1 MAIGLSCIS
10 LHAHAVDGPKPVEFD
25 AGPLGPL
32 DFSAAGDGYFFFQ
45 SGTSSDSKSSIAGER
60 PTGVDVNAWMVELH
74 KPTGLIQFTIQL
86 AEYQDINLGANKPT
100 MVNDNRFTTGP
111 LRTAMVTL
119 APTQDFKFSIGQLP
133 SLEGYESVFP
143 WNNPSA
149 LRTVLNVGQNSNSR
163 GVEADYTHGPL
174 SASVAFG
181 DGYDTGVWNYVQFLA
196 TDKINANNSIS
207 LYGGIPLGVTGPNT
221 FAYGEGGM
229 SEGGADGN
237 GGQGT
242 LAVVNSN
249 MLGAWYTWKDGG
261 LSITP
266 EVQLQW
272 TRPINK
278 YAGETSGG
286 LSDDIPKETGNFGA
300 ALFANYQFG
309 DSPYSLAG
317 WAEYATSHG
326 TGAQDSWFVAPDAQ
340 LAGFAIAPGWQYK
353 QLFTRLN
360 IGYVHLLNSGTPS
373 AGFGDEGTG
382 RNQVV
387 TTLEFAFV
395 Y

>member
-1 MAIGLSCIS
+1 MAIGLSCVS
-10 LHAHAVDGPKPVEFD
+10 LHAHAVEGPKPVEFD

-45 SGTSSDSKSSIAGER
+45 SGTSSDSKSSIAGEN

-111 LRTAMVTL
+111 LRTALITL
-119 APTQDFKFSIGQLP
+119 APTQDFKFSLGQLP

-163 GVEADYTHGPL
+163 GIEADYAHGPL

-229 SEGGADGN
+229 SAGGADGN

-249 MLGAWYTWKDGG
+249 MLGAWYAWKNGN
-261 LSITP
+261 LTITP

-272 TRPINK
+272 TRPINE

-300 ALFANYQFG
+300 ALFANYKFG

-353 QLFTRLN
+353 QLFARLN

-387 TTLEFAFV
+387 TTLEFALV

>member
-1 MAIGLSCIS
+1 MNAY
-10 LHAHAVDGPKPVEFD
+10 AVEGPKPVEFD
-25 AGPLGPL
+25 GGPLGPL

-45 SGTSSDSKSSIAGER
+45 SGTSSNSKTSIAGEN

-74 KPTGLIQFTIQL
+74 KPTGLVQFTIQL
-86 AEYQDINLGANKPT
+86 AEYEDINLGANKPT
-100 MVNDNRFTTGP
+100 LVNDNRFTTGP
-111 LRTAMVTL
+111 LRTAFVTL
-119 APTQDFKFSIGQLP
+119 APTQDFKFSVGQVP

-163 GVEADYTHGPL
+163 GVEADYAHGPF

-196 TDKINANNSIS
+196 MDKIDASNSVW
-207 LYGGIPLGVTGPNT
+207 LYGGIPLGITGPNT

-229 SEGGADGN
+229 SAGGADGN

-249 MLGAWYTWKDGG
+249 MLGAVYTWKHGG

-272 TRPINK
+272 TRRPVRRHCQGNRK
-278 YAGETSGG
+278 FRRGG
-286 LSDDIPKETGNFGA
+286 FRKL
-300 ALFANYQFG
+300 
-309 DSPYSLAG
+309 
-317 WAEYATSHG
+317 
-326 TGAQDSWFVAPDAQ
+326 
-340 LAGFAIAPGWQYK
+340 
-353 QLFTRLN
+353 
-360 IGYVHLLNSGTPS
+360 
-373 AGFGDEGTG
+373 
-382 RNQVV
+382 
-387 TTLEFAFV
+387 
-395 Y
+395 